1 MLVRARRVSL
11 TTHCVAWIAIS
22 AALCLWRC
30 GPRAPDLEIAT
41 STLGGTFYPLGKQL
55 AWELEQGDY
64 ASIAVAQAVPTD
76 GSIDNIER
84 LVKGT
89 ADLALAGESKL
100 LTMLDKEQRERLF
113 PDLDD
118 TMVERI
124 GTLARLYTSVLHVVA
139 VPGFPIEYLEELKD
153 MSSGADG
160 KKPRVY
166 IGVPASGTR
175 RTARALLE
183 KLEVDILGGGYEI
196 DDSQSYTEVAEK
208 LVSGD
213 IDLAF
218 ILEAMPSE
226 EVEIALAPENACR
239 LIRLVE
245 PGDTIPAKSAEL
257 TEIPKFSYPG
267 QTLAI
272 ETIGDPAYLV
282 ARSDLDDEIVVAVL
296 DALFD
301 NAKDLATVHPIAED
315 IRKSGLEKHPRLK
328 QHPGVDLF
336 EQQDNDKLLIATAGA
351 VGSYYDTGKIIQ
363 GLLEDRGLQSRVLQ
377 TDGSLEN
384 LTHLAA
390 ERPTVAI
397 LQYDV
402 ALAAHSYDARAVYKV
417 SAPEITDRHG
427 EPLGPDPSSGWG
439 IPRVHGVSRI
449 ATLYDEAMY
458 IFARTAGP
466 GQDEPRFDLT
476 RHEGARVCFG
486 PPGSGAAI
494 LARAVFGASQGK
506 LDRAEYLKTHQMVR
520 QLQNGHLDFGF
531 AVQKTTVSM
540 IPQLLASENITL
552 VPIGPEMIERM
563 RSSAIQ
569 YFQVARHYGMGHVG
583 DELITTIKTNAV
595 LVVNEHVSDAVVE
608 TIAEAVIA
616 GRDLII
622 ERGNLSREELLNR
635 IVHGSS
641 SIRLHPA
648 AAEYYKKNNFMPTLE
663 SRDWL
668 QVTGTLVGLALAL
681 ASFGSALVAGRNQ
694 MRLHGLEKEIVAVD
708 LSAVSSDS
716 VSTLSRL
723 RAEVCAAVKF
733 PWWRKGVVNTT
744 KWRSIDALIEQR
756 ISLAR
761 QLQARALAKE
771 IENIDTL
778 SETAPAKGKERV

>member
-1 MLVRARRVSL
+1 MLVRARRASL

-22 AALCLWRC
+22 AALPLWRC
-30 GPRAPDLEIAT
+30 GSPPDLEIAT
-41 STLGGTFYPLGKQL
+41 STLGGTFFPLGKQL
-55 AWELEQGDY
+55 AWELDQGDY
-64 ASIAVAQAVPTD
+64 PSIGEAQAVQTD
-76 GSIDNIER
+76 SSIDNIKR

-89 ADLALAGESKL
+89 SDLALAGESKL

-139 VPGFPIEYLEELKD
+139 GPGFPIEYLEDLKD
-153 MSSGADG
+153 MSSGEDG

-166 IGVPASGTR
+166 IGGPASGTR

-183 KLEVDILGGGYEI
+183 KLEVDIDRGYVI
-196 DDSQSYTEVAEK
+196 DDSASYEEAAEK
-208 LVSGD
+208 LISGG

-226 EVEIALAPENACR
+226 EVAMALAPEKACR
-239 LIRLVE
+239 LIPLVK
-245 PGDTIPAKSAEL
+245 PDPTLAKSGGI
-257 TEIPKFSYPG
+257 TIPKFSYPG
-267 QTLAI
+267 QTLTI

-282 ARSDLDDEIVVAVL
+282 ARSDLDDKIVAAVL

-328 QHPGVDLF
+328 QHPGVELF
-336 EQQDNDKLLIATAGA
+336 KQQDNDKLLIATAGA
-351 VGSYYDTGKIIQ
+351 VGSYYDTGKILQ

-417 SAPEITDRHG
+417 SVPDVTDRHG
-427 EPLGPDPSSGWG
+427 EPLPPDPSAGWE

-486 PPGSGAAI
+486 PPGSGA
-494 LARAVFGASQGK
+494 RF
-506 LDRAEYLKTHQMVR
+506 
-520 QLQNGHLDFGF
+520 
-531 AVQKTTVSM
+531 
-540 IPQLLASENITL
+540 
-552 VPIGPEMIERM
+552 
-563 RSSAIQ
+563 
-569 YFQVARHYGMGHVG
+569 
-583 DELITTIKTNAV
+583 
-595 LVVNEHVSDAVVE
+595 
-608 TIAEAVIA
+608 
-616 GRDLII
+616 
-622 ERGNLSREELLNR
+622 
-635 IVHGSS
+635 
-641 SIRLHPA
+641 
-648 AAEYYKKNNFMPTLE
+648 
-663 SRDWL
+663 
-668 QVTGTLVGLALAL
+668 
-681 ASFGSALVAGRNQ
+681 
-694 MRLHGLEKEIVAVD
+694 
-708 LSAVSSDS
+708 
-716 VSTLSRL
+716 
-723 RAEVCAAVKF
+723 
-733 PWWRKGVVNTT
+733 
-744 KWRSIDALIEQR
+744 
-756 ISLAR
+756 
-761 QLQARALAKE
+761 
-771 IENIDTL
+771 
-778 SETAPAKGKERV
+778 